1 MARSPRSR
9 AALVDALTRAR
20 QANGISIRRAARIAD
35 ISPSTMQGWL
45 DGRSLPTPS
54 LLPNFLTLVTE
65 LGLADTDAERDDWA
79 SAMAFLRS
87 GRVIEE
93 PPYVGLRSYTP
104 EDAELYVGR
113 ERAYDDL
120 VRACTRGERS
130 GAITVILLGES
141 GAGKSSLLRAGLLGR
156 ALVPGGPLHGLSPHE
171 AAPSALPGFAWP
183 DEPFVLVVDQF
194 EEARELPLD
203 EQRAVFDALAA
214 LPAHATAV
222 VALTADAFGFALRDD
237 RFARH
242 LDDHV
247 RVSTLSDQEYRR
259 IVAEPAALHGR
270 EVTPGLLDLVQRDLY
285 QYGEPSAGT
294 VLPLLSSALRR
305 TWLAAAGSQLTTTD
319 YLTSGGLWSS
329 LNVAAEAVHDTLDP
343 EQHAL
348 ERRLFLS
355 LVSVEDGHPLRRR
368 ISLDQLG
375 ADLHPVAGAFVAARL
390 LTVDDGEVEI
400 SHDALLARWERLK
413 GWIEE
418 EAASLLIER
427 RIHIASRLWD
437 EGGRQPETLLPAEAE
452 LWRSWAAGDDAPL
465 LSTLERSFIDESL
478 RHAEAVA
485 ADQRRTIHR
494 LRVRQWVAVG
504 AFVVAVAMALSAF
517 LFGARSERFRVQAEA
532 ATHSAQA
539 RQIALVADEVRPV
552 TPNVAAQ
559 LSVAALSLDDSVE
572 TRSAVV
578 QSAGSEVPTRATGPA
593 GNTNV
598 AASAD
603 GRTIVRADSA
613 GEVSIWRDGGIAAA
627 PSTRFASG
635 GRQLFTLTLAEIDG
649 RLLAFVGGQQ
659 TGGLWDITDEPR
671 SLGDFGADTVVYS
684 STFAG
689 HTLLFG
695 TLEGEIR
702 RYDLTTPTTPSEL
715 PTLSVGAGTQVQA
728 LAAADDWVL
737 AGGATATA
745 AVFSA
750 DGTRHADLTLP
761 SRLLSASVSEDG
773 SEVVGGTTNAGAIVW
788 RVTRPP
794 GQGPTFTQ
802 RASLELPL
810 NVHAVLHAGTRVYAG
825 GVFGEV
831 REFSVEG
838 EILRRWPARNAVVG
852 LGVAGESLLV
862 GTTEGVIDGWAL
874 HSPNLVMTADPAT
887 RLYDLTRGGDDV
899 VLVGTTT
906 GGRVFARSD
915 DEWRPLPLRPLS
927 DDTEFNSMYAL
938 SGDGRI
944 VANQTSDGR
953 LLTFER
959 ADGEFHQ
966 IDDRRYAED
975 MVDLRLSRTGRY
987 LAVGLLGTAGY
998 QLFRRADDGWHPL
1011 GTADDAW
1018 PATCAFNQ
1026 DETLFAAMSKD
1037 GQGLSV
1043 YRIDGGLEH
1052 LVTHPMI
1059 NDEIPSK
1066 ITFSSVGTLAVG
1078 NTPGDIT
1085 LYDMSDPAR
1094 PSATQQLRDARSSI
1108 SQLDFAADGS
1118 TLFAATEEG
1127 LVWAWARGADG
1138 RFALDLRLKTRSTS
1152 VPGVAA
1158 LGDDVLMTLADGRT
1172 VAWPRHPRREGE
1184 RLCERFGTP
1193 LSATEW
1199 ERLVPG
1205 VAQTDGCG

>member
-1 MARSPRSR
+1 MARPPRSR

-418 EAASLLIER
+418 EGASLLIER

-452 LWRSWAAGDDAPL
+452 LW
-465 LSTLERSFIDESL
+465 
-478 RHAEAVA
+478 
-485 ADQRRTIHR
+485 
-494 LRVRQWVAVG
+494 
-504 AFVVAVAMALSAF
+504 
-517 LFGARSERFRVQAEA
+517 
-532 ATHSAQA
+532 
-539 RQIALVADEVRPV
+539 
-552 TPNVAAQ
+552 
-559 LSVAALSLDDSVE
+559 
-572 TRSAVV
+572 
-578 QSAGSEVPTRATGPA
+578 
-593 GNTNV
+593 
-598 AASAD
+598 
-603 GRTIVRADSA
+603 
-613 GEVSIWRDGGIAAA
+613 
-627 PSTRFASG
+627 
-635 GRQLFTLTLAEIDG
+635 
-649 RLLAFVGGQQ
+649 
-659 TGGLWDITDEPR
+659 
-671 SLGDFGADTVVYS
+671 
-684 STFAG
+684 
-689 HTLLFG
+689 
-695 TLEGEIR
+695 
-702 RYDLTTPTTPSEL
+702 
-715 PTLSVGAGTQVQA
+715 
-728 LAAADDWVL
+728 
-737 AGGATATA
+737 
-745 AVFSA
+745 
-750 DGTRHADLTLP
+750 
-761 SRLLSASVSEDG
+761 
-773 SEVVGGTTNAGAIVW
+773 
-788 RVTRPP
+788 
-794 GQGPTFTQ
+794 
-802 RASLELPL
+802 
-810 NVHAVLHAGTRVYAG
+810 
-825 GVFGEV
+825 
-831 REFSVEG
+831 
-838 EILRRWPARNAVVG
+838 
-852 LGVAGESLLV
+852 
-862 GTTEGVIDGWAL
+862 
-874 HSPNLVMTADPAT
+874 
-887 RLYDLTRGGDDV
+887 
-899 VLVGTTT
+899 
-906 GGRVFARSD
+906 
-915 DEWRPLPLRPLS
+915 
-927 DDTEFNSMYAL
+927 
-938 SGDGRI
+938 
-944 VANQTSDGR
+944 
-953 LLTFER
+953 
-959 ADGEFHQ
+959 
-966 IDDRRYAED
+966 
-975 MVDLRLSRTGRY
+975 
-987 LAVGLLGTAGY
+987 
-998 QLFRRADDGWHPL
+998 
-1011 GTADDAW
+1011 
-1018 PATCAFNQ
+1018 
-1026 DETLFAAMSKD
+1026 
-1037 GQGLSV
+1037 
-1043 YRIDGGLEH
+1043 
-1052 LVTHPMI
+1052 
-1059 NDEIPSK
+1059 
-1066 ITFSSVGTLAVG
+1066 
-1078 NTPGDIT
+1078 
-1085 LYDMSDPAR
+1085 
-1094 PSATQQLRDARSSI
+1094 
-1108 SQLDFAADGS
+1108 
-1118 TLFAATEEG
+1118 
-1127 LVWAWARGADG
+1127 
-1138 RFALDLRLKTRSTS
+1138 
-1152 VPGVAA
+1152 
-1158 LGDDVLMTLADGRT
+1158 
-1172 VAWPRHPRREGE
+1172 
-1184 RLCERFGTP
+1184 
-1193 LSATEW
+1193 
-1199 ERLVPG
+1199 
-1205 VAQTDGCG
+1205 

>member
-418 EAASLLIER
+418 EGASLLIER

-715 PTLSVGAGTQVQA
+715 PTLSVGAGTQV
-728 LAAADDWVL
+728 
-737 AGGATATA
+737 
-745 AVFSA
+745 
-750 DGTRHADLTLP
+750 
-761 SRLLSASVSEDG
+761 
-773 SEVVGGTTNAGAIVW
+773 
-788 RVTRPP
+788 
-794 GQGPTFTQ
+794 
-802 RASLELPL
+802 
-810 NVHAVLHAGTRVYAG
+810 
-825 GVFGEV
+825 
-831 REFSVEG
+831 
-838 EILRRWPARNAVVG
+838 
-852 LGVAGESLLV
+852 
-862 GTTEGVIDGWAL
+862 
-874 HSPNLVMTADPAT
+874 
-887 RLYDLTRGGDDV
+887 
-899 VLVGTTT
+899 
-906 GGRVFARSD
+906 
-915 DEWRPLPLRPLS
+915 
-927 DDTEFNSMYAL
+927 
-938 SGDGRI
+938 
-944 VANQTSDGR
+944 
-953 LLTFER
+953 
-959 ADGEFHQ
+959 
-966 IDDRRYAED
+966 
-975 MVDLRLSRTGRY
+975 
-987 LAVGLLGTAGY
+987 
-998 QLFRRADDGWHPL
+998 HPL

-1138 RFALDLRLKTRSTS
+1138 RFALDLLLKTRSTS

>member
-1 MARSPRSR
+1 M
-9 AALVDALTRAR
+9 
-20 QANGISIRRAARIAD
+20 
-35 ISPSTMQGWL
+35 
-45 DGRSLPTPS
+45 
-54 LLPNFLTLVTE
+54 
-65 LGLADTDAERDDWA
+65 
-79 SAMAFLRS
+79 
-87 GRVIEE
+87 
-93 PPYVGLRSYTP
+93 
-104 EDAELYVGR
+104 
-113 ERAYDDL
+113 
-120 VRACTRGERS
+120 
-130 GAITVILLGES
+130 
-141 GAGKSSLLRAGLLGR
+141 
-156 ALVPGGPLHGLSPHE
+156 
-171 AAPSALPGFAWP
+171 
-183 DEPFVLVVDQF
+183 
-194 EEARELPLD
+194 
-203 EQRAVFDALAA
+203 
-214 LPAHATAV
+214 
-222 VALTADAFGFALRDD
+222 
-237 RFARH
+237 
-242 LDDHV
+242 
-247 RVSTLSDQEYRR
+247 
-259 IVAEPAALHGR
+259 
-270 EVTPGLLDLVQRDLY
+270 QRDLY

-400 SHDALLARWERLK
+400 SHDALLAQWERLK

-418 EAASLLIER
+418 EGASLLIER

-635 GRQLFTLTLAEIDG
+635 GRQLFTLTLAEIDS

-715 PTLSVGAGTQVQA
+715 PTLSVGAGTQV
-728 LAAADDWVL
+728 
-737 AGGATATA
+737 
-745 AVFSA
+745 
-750 DGTRHADLTLP
+750 
-761 SRLLSASVSEDG
+761 
-773 SEVVGGTTNAGAIVW
+773 
-788 RVTRPP
+788 
-794 GQGPTFTQ
+794 
-802 RASLELPL
+802 
-810 NVHAVLHAGTRVYAG
+810 
-825 GVFGEV
+825 
-831 REFSVEG
+831 
-838 EILRRWPARNAVVG
+838 
-852 LGVAGESLLV
+852 
-862 GTTEGVIDGWAL
+862 
-874 HSPNLVMTADPAT
+874 
-887 RLYDLTRGGDDV
+887 
-899 VLVGTTT
+899 
-906 GGRVFARSD
+906 
-915 DEWRPLPLRPLS
+915 
-927 DDTEFNSMYAL
+927 
-938 SGDGRI
+938 
-944 VANQTSDGR
+944 
-953 LLTFER
+953 
-959 ADGEFHQ
+959 
-966 IDDRRYAED
+966 
-975 MVDLRLSRTGRY
+975 
-987 LAVGLLGTAGY
+987 
-998 QLFRRADDGWHPL
+998 HPL

>member
-715 PTLSVGAGTQVQA
+715 PTLSVGAGTQV
-728 LAAADDWVL
+728 
-737 AGGATATA
+737 
-745 AVFSA
+745 
-750 DGTRHADLTLP
+750 
-761 SRLLSASVSEDG
+761 
-773 SEVVGGTTNAGAIVW
+773 
-788 RVTRPP
+788 
-794 GQGPTFTQ
+794 
-802 RASLELPL
+802 
-810 NVHAVLHAGTRVYAG
+810 
-825 GVFGEV
+825 
-831 REFSVEG
+831 
-838 EILRRWPARNAVVG
+838 
-852 LGVAGESLLV
+852 
-862 GTTEGVIDGWAL
+862 
-874 HSPNLVMTADPAT
+874 
-887 RLYDLTRGGDDV
+887 
-899 VLVGTTT
+899 
-906 GGRVFARSD
+906 
-915 DEWRPLPLRPLS
+915 
-927 DDTEFNSMYAL
+927 
-938 SGDGRI
+938 
-944 VANQTSDGR
+944 
-953 LLTFER
+953 
-959 ADGEFHQ
+959 
-966 IDDRRYAED
+966 
-975 MVDLRLSRTGRY
+975 
-987 LAVGLLGTAGY
+987 
-998 QLFRRADDGWHPL
+998 HPL

>member
-418 EAASLLIER
+418 EGASLLIER

-635 GRQLFTLTLAEIDG
+635 GRQLFTLTLAEIDS

-715 PTLSVGAGTQVQA
+715 PTLSVGAGTQV
-728 LAAADDWVL
+728 
-737 AGGATATA
+737 
-745 AVFSA
+745 
-750 DGTRHADLTLP
+750 
-761 SRLLSASVSEDG
+761 
-773 SEVVGGTTNAGAIVW
+773 
-788 RVTRPP
+788 
-794 GQGPTFTQ
+794 
-802 RASLELPL
+802 
-810 NVHAVLHAGTRVYAG
+810 
-825 GVFGEV
+825 
-831 REFSVEG
+831 
-838 EILRRWPARNAVVG
+838 
-852 LGVAGESLLV
+852 
-862 GTTEGVIDGWAL
+862 
-874 HSPNLVMTADPAT
+874 
-887 RLYDLTRGGDDV
+887 
-899 VLVGTTT
+899 
-906 GGRVFARSD
+906 
-915 DEWRPLPLRPLS
+915 
-927 DDTEFNSMYAL
+927 
-938 SGDGRI
+938 
-944 VANQTSDGR
+944 
-953 LLTFER
+953 
-959 ADGEFHQ
+959 
-966 IDDRRYAED
+966 
-975 MVDLRLSRTGRY
+975 
-987 LAVGLLGTAGY
+987 
-998 QLFRRADDGWHPL
+998 HPL